1 MARRIFAAI
10 FLLLAILFAVGG
22 VFADYI
28 GLVERGADTIGDDA
42 PFMHGLMFGGE
53 PMTTLILTS
62 AIAVFSIIAS
72 SLRSGLPLVR
82 PIAGSLPALFLVAL
96 GLCGVLVLS

>member
-22 VFADYI
+22 VLADYI

-62 AIAVFSIIAS
+62 VIAVLSIIAS

-82 PIAGSLPALFLVAL
+82 PIAGSLPAVFLVAL
-96 GLCGVLVLS
+96 GLCGVFVLG